1 MVALTR
7 SNRASSEVSASLPTS
22 LMPLDLRSADAMLAL
37 QSMPRI
43 GPVAALKAAIRSS
56 WSDPPRVDA
65 VQLEQARERTRELLD
80 EYGQAGVSVVTY
92 FDDAYPPLLR
102 RIPDPPPILYVRGDL
117 GPVSDPRAVAVV
129 GTREPTQFGT
139 TAAQQ
144 LTVKLSDAGWVIV
157 SGLAK
162 GIDTIA
168 HQAALAAGGRT
179 VAILGRGLD
188 GIYPREN
195 STLADAILAS
205 GGALLSELPF
215 GAPPIARNLIQR
227 DRLQSGMSGAVVIAQ
242 TGTTGGALHTARF
255 AAEQRRQIFCPE
267 PHSENGKNEGLRVL
281 LERPAADLYKV
292 LAAWKSASKLCA
304 QFGPR
309 PLARPVRR
317 DQVGEFLNEVE
328 VAATSATADDQESL
342 VIPALTG

>member
-1 MVALTR
+1 
-7 SNRASSEVSASLPTS
+7 
-22 LMPLDLRSADAMLAL
+22 MPFDLRTADAMLAL

-43 GPVAALKAAIRSS
+43 GPATALKAAIRSG
-56 WSDPPRVDA
+56 WSDPPVDISR
-65 VQLEQARERTRELLD
+65 LEQARERTRELLD
-80 EYGQAGVSVVTY
+80 DYGQAGVSVLTY

-129 GTREPTQFGT
+129 GTREPTRFGV

-144 LTVKLSDAGWVIV
+144 LSAALSDAGWVIV

-162 GIDTIA
+162 GIDTLV
-168 HQAALAAGGRT
+168 HQTVLAAGGRT
-179 VAILGRGLD
+179 VAILGCGLD
-188 GIYPREN
+188 RIYPSEN
-195 STLADAILAS
+195 SALADAILAS

-242 TGTTGGALHTARF
+242 TGTTGGTLHTARF
-255 AAEQRRQIFCPE
+255 AADQRRQIFCPE
-267 PHSENGKNEGLRVL
+267 PRMENGKSEGLRVL
-281 LERPAADLYKV
+281 LEQPAAQLYE
-292 LAAWKSASKLCA
+292 LLPAWRGATKLCA
-304 QFGPR
+304 ELGSR

-317 DQVGEFLNEVE
+317 DQIGEFLNEIE
-328 VAATSATADDQESL
+328 VAATSATADDQASL
-342 VIPALTG
+342 VIPGLSG

>member
-1 MVALTR
+1 
-7 SNRASSEVSASLPTS
+7 
-22 LMPLDLRSADAMLAL
+22 MLAL

-43 GPVAALKAAIRSS
+43 GPATALKAAIRSG
-56 WSDPPRVDA
+56 WSDPPVDTA
-65 VQLEQARERTRELLD
+65 QLELARERTRELLH
-80 EYGQAGVSVVTY
+80 EYGQAGISVLTY

-102 RIPDPPPILYVRGDL
+102 QIPDPPPVLYVRGDL

-139 TAAQQ
+139 SAAQQ
-144 LTVKLSDAGWVIV
+144 LTEALSDAGWVIV

-162 GIDTIA
+162 GIDALA
-168 HQAALAAGGRT
+168 HQTAVAAGGRT
-179 VAILGRGLD
+179 VAILGCGLD
-188 GIYPREN
+188 RVYPREN
-195 STLADAILAS
+195 TALANAILAS
-205 GGALLSELPF
+205 GGALVSELPF

-242 TGTTGGALHTARF
+242 TGTKGGTLHTARF

-267 PHSENGKNEGLRVL
+267 PRNENGKSEGLRVL
-281 LERPAADLYKV
+281 LERPAADLYE
-292 LAAWKSASKLCA
+292 LLPAWKTATKLCA
-304 QFGPR
+304 QLGPR

-317 DQVGEFLNEVE
+317 DEIGDFLNEVE

-342 VIPALTG
+342 VIPGLTA

>member
-1 MVALTR
+1 M
-7 SNRASSEVSASLPTS
+7 SSEQSVSLSVS

-43 GPVAALKAAIRSS
+43 GPATALKAAIRSG
-56 WSDPPRVDA
+56 WSDPPVDTS
-65 VQLEQARERTRELLD
+65 QLEQARERTRELLH
-80 EYGQAGVSVVTY
+80 EYGQAGVSVLTY

-102 RIPDPPPILYVRGDL
+102 RIPDPPPVLYVRGDL

-129 GTREPTQFGT
+129 GTREPTQFGR

-144 LTVKLSDAGWVIV
+144 LATALSDSGWVIV

-162 GIDTIA
+162 GIDTLA
-168 HQAALAAGGRT
+168 HEAALAAGGRT
-179 VAILGRGLD
+179 VAILGCGLD
-188 GIYPREN
+188 RIYPREN
-195 STLADAILAS
+195 SALADAILAS

-227 DRLQSGMSGAVVIAQ
+227 DRLQSGISGAVVIAQ
-242 TGTTGGALHTARF
+242 TGITGGTLHTARF

-267 PHSENGKNEGLRVL
+267 PRNENGKSEGLRVL
-281 LERPAADLYKV
+281 LEQPAADLRE
-292 LAAWKSASKLCA
+292 LLPAWKSASKLCA
-304 QFGPR
+304 QLGRR
-309 PLARPVRR
+309 PLARPVRS
-317 DQVGEFLNEVE
+317 DGIGEFLNEIE

-342 VIPALTG
+342 VVPELVP